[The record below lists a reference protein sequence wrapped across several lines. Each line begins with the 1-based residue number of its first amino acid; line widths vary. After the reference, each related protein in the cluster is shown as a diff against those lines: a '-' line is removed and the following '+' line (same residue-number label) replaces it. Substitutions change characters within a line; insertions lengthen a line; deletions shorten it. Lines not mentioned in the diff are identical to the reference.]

1 MNCLYQEGI
10 YEKFV
15 EKAVARAKARK
26 VGNPFEA
33 GIEQGPQVDEEQFN
47 NVLGYI
53 NSGVTEGA
61 ALRAGGSKWGDQG
74 FFVQP
79 TVFR

>member
-1 MNCLYQEGI
+1 MLYNFIANYMNCLYQEGI

-61 ALRAGGSKWGDQG
+61 ALRFCIFKYR
-74 FFVQP
+74 V
-79 TVFR
+79 